1 MDSEHGPIITP
12 ADEQFLAAFE
22 SGQIANQSFHHRDH
36 LRLAWLQI
44 RRLGL
49 ERASETVAG
58 AIQRFAAHHGKA
70 DRYHDTMTR
79 FWLRAVGVGISRHP
93 ELSFDQL
100 LETEPHLLEKE
111 LPFRHWSRELMAS
124 DAARRQW
131 VDPDLRPM
139 PRPAA

>member
-1 MDSEHGPIITP
+1 MDSDDGPGMTA

-22 SGQIANQSFHHRDH
+22 AGQIANQSFHHRDH

-58 AIQRFAAHHGKA
+58 GIQHFAAHHGKA

-79 FWLRAVGVGISRHP
+79 FWLRAVAVGISRHP
-93 ELSFDQL
+93 QLSFDQL
-100 LETEPHLLEKE
+100 LETEPHLLEKD
-111 LPFRHWSRELMAS
+111 LPFRHWSRELMGTEE
-124 DAARRQW
+124 ARRRW
-131 VDPDLRPM
+131 VEPDLRPI
-139 PRPAA
+139 PQPAA